1 MIPQEKGAFRLVKLA
16 AGSLIAFA
24 ILAAACSRQEIFTK
38 YAVRGVA
45 EQKDAMAG
53 EMTLKHED
61 IPGFM
66 PAMTMTFKVRDRA
79 GLGDVQPGDFVTADL
94 IVTKNGEG
102 SWLENLKVVDAS
114 KRGTVA
120 SESEAP
126 KDSLDKEVEALS
138 LINQDNKKVEL
149 GQFRGKAV
157 LLTFIYTRCPLPDY
171 CPLITSHFAAI
182 ERRLEKDPATYRKT
196 HLISISID
204 PEYDQPPVLKKY
216 ALAYLESPAS
226 LEHWDFVTC
235 APGDLKKLAG
245 EFGLFYLP
253 DGNQVAHSMST
264 VLISPAGTIVKEWK
278 DNEWTVDEV
287 TAAVTAAAQTPA
299 PGGLSAKKAG
309 A

>member
-1 MIPQEKGAFRLVKLA
+1 MSSQGKGAIRFVKLA
-16 AGSLIAFA
+16 AWGLMAFA
-24 ILAAACSRQEIFTK
+24 ILPAGCSHQQNFTK
-38 YAVRGVA
+38 YAVRGVV
-45 EQKDAMAG
+45 EQKDMMAR

-66 PAMTMTFKVRDRA
+66 PAMTMTFKVKDHA
-79 GLGDVQPGDFVTADL
+79 GMVNVEPGDFVTADL
-94 IVTKNGEG
+94 IVTKNGGG
-102 SWLENLKVVDAS
+102 SWLENLNIVDAS

-120 SESEAP
+120 SESVAP
-126 KDSLDKEVEALS
+126 KDSLDKEIEALP
-138 LINQDNKKVEL
+138 LINQDSKKVEL

-182 ERRLEKDPATYRKT
+182 ERRLKKDPAAYQKT
-196 HLISISID
+196 HLLSISID

-216 ALAYLESPAS
+216 ALAYLENPAG
-226 LEHWDFVTC
+226 LAHWDFVTC

-253 DGNQVAHSMST
+253 DGNTVAHSMST

-278 DNEWTVDEV
+278 DNEWSVDEV
-287 TAAVTAAAQTPA
+287 TAAVTAAARTGA
-299 PGGLSAKKAG
+299 SGGPSTAKAG
-309 A
+309 